1 MEKRSIRVGM
11 NIKKIIENNFDPALD
26 SIGFIVPVDIYVPEC
41 PPTAETLVYGIL
53 QLQKKIKKQKA
64 FKR

>member
-1 MEKRSIRVGM
+1 M
-11 NIKKIIENNFDPALD
+11 NIKKIKENNFDLELD
-26 SIGFIVPVDIYVPEC
+26 SKGFILPVNIYVPGC
-41 PPTAETLVYGIL
+41 PPIAETLVYGIL

>member
-1 MEKRSIRVGM
+1 M
-11 NIKKIIENNFDPALD
+11 NIKKINEDNFDPELY
-26 SIGFIVPVDIYVPEC
+26 SKGFIVPLDIYVPGC
-41 PPTAETLVYGIL
+41 PLTAETLVYGIL

>member
-1 MEKRSIRVGM
+1 M

-26 SIGFIVPVDIYVPEC
+26 SIGFIVPVDIYVPAS
-41 PPTAETLVYGIL
+41 PPTAGTLVYCIL

>member
-26 SIGFIVPVDIYVPEC
+26 SIGFIVPVDIYVPAS
-41 PPTAETLVYGIL
+41 PPTAGTLVYGIL

>member
-1 MEKRSIRVGM
+1 M
-11 NIKKIIENNFDPALD
+11 NIKKIKENNFDPELD
-26 SIGFIVPVDIYVPEC
+26 SKGFILPVNIYVPGC
-41 PPTAETLVYGIL
+41 PPIAETLVYGIL